1 MKLFFIILFF
11 SLSLHCVSQECKC
24 PPETDHVRIVFYNL
38 ENFFDT
44 YDDPLKNDDDYTPR
58 GIKGWN
64 KKKFKSKTSNIYKT
78 ILSLSESEPVP
89 IIGIAEIE
97 NKLCINELLHNT
109 PLKKVDYRY
118 IHYDSPDKRG
128 IDVALIYNPKVFTPL
143 RHYPINATIDG
154 DPPTLT
160 RDILYV
166 KGTLC
171 SGDTLHFFVC
181 HLPSRLEGQAASN
194 YKRNFVC
201 DIIYHNIDSV
211 IKNNPN
217 ANIIVMGDMNDDPS
231 DESISEHLCRN
242 NLVQNI
248 SKDIISQQGIG
259 TIKHNAFWN
268 VFDQILVSNNLLLG
282 KEITVADGTA
292 YTGNLN
298 FLLIKDKK
306 FGGVKPLRTYNG
318 AKYQAGYSDHL
329 PTYIDLKTN

>member
-1 MKLFFIILFF
+1 ML
-11 SLSLHCVSQECKC
+11 
-24 PPETDHVRIVFYNL
+24 Y
-38 ENFFDT
+38 
-44 YDDPLKNDDDYTPR
+44 
-58 GIKGWN
+58 
-64 KKKFKSKTSNIYKT
+64 
-78 ILSLSESEPVP
+78 
-89 IIGIAEIE
+89 
-97 NKLCINELLHNT
+97 NT
-109 PLKKVDYRY
+109 PLKTADYRY
-118 IHYDSPDKRG
+118 VHYDSPDKRG

-143 RHYPINATIDG
+143 RHYPINATING

-171 SGDTLHFFVC
+171 TGDTLHFFVC

-194 YKRNFVC
+194 YKRNYVC

-217 ANIIVMGDMNDDPS
+217 ANIIVMGDMNDNPS

-242 NLVQNI
+242 NLVQNL

-268 VFDQILVSNNLLLG
+268 VFDQILVSKNLLLG
-282 KEITVADGTA
+282 KEITVIDGTA
-292 YTGNLN
+292 HTGNVD
-298 FLLIKDKK
+298 FLLMKDKK
-306 FGGVKPLRTYNG
+306 YGGMKPLRTYNG